1 MNEHRYEQRG
11 DMYTHRVY
19 GDVGNHY
26 SILEDTS
33 GAVATAAPWLA
44 SVVDLAKLANANLA
58 DPPNVLVWFRA
69 VGTDLINFKF
79 FKDQVYVAP
88 QEAPES
94 AATNRRT
101 N

>member
-1 MNEHRYEQRG
+1 
-11 DMYTHRVY
+11 MYTHRVY

-79 FKDQVYVAP
+79 FKDQVYVARIHDGEDGEIIGP
-88 QEAPES
+88 KLSKQV
-94 AATNRRT
+94 
-101 N
+101 